1 VRLVTF
7 THSETADL
15 RRVGILDSSLVVD
28 PFAVLAASYG
38 GDRNAVLRAAAE
50 APRDMV
56 ALFASGATQSG
67 VLVRALELVQRSQ
80 ERGRILRGPDGE
92 AAVVD
97 SDSVQLLAPVPRPPR
112 LRDYFT
118 SAGHLTAMGRPVP
131 EAFNEMPLC
140 YKCNVNSVVGP
151 GAEVVWPAYTDQ
163 LDYELEVGFYVGAHG
178 RNLSVGEAES
188 AIAGV
193 TLFNDI
199 SARDIQKRE
208 VEISLGPAKGKDFSN
223 PMGPC
228 VVTMDE
234 IDEWQIELSA
244 KVNGET
250 WSTGT
255 TADRQY
261 SFAEVLA
268 WASYCEDVEPGEF
281 LAIGTVPGGCG
292 KELGRWIEPGDVVEL
307 CSPQIGTLANPIGSP
322 EAVPLNAGIP
332 AWSRRRR

>member
-15 RRVGILDSSLVVD
+15 QRVGILDRSLIVD

-38 GDRNAVLRAAAE
+38 GDSNAALRAATE

-56 ALFASGATQSG
+56 MLFASGAIQSG
-67 VLVRALELVQRSQ
+67 VLVRALEIARRAEEQ
-80 ERGRILRGPDGE
+80 GDILHGPNGE
-92 AAVVD
+92 AAVVE
-97 SDSVQLLAPVPRPPR
+97 SDSARLLAPVPRPPR

-118 SAGHLTAMGRPVP
+118 SAGHLIAMGRPVP
-131 EAFNEMPLC
+131 PSFNEMPLC
-140 YKCNVNSVVGP
+140 YKCNVSSVVGP

-178 RNLSVGEAES
+178 RNLSVQEAES
-188 AIAGV
+188 VIAGV

-199 SARDIQKRE
+199 SARDIQSRE
-208 VEISLGPAKGKDFSN
+208 VEISLGPAKAKDFSN

-228 VVTMDE
+228 MVTMDE
-234 IDEWQIELSA
+234 IDEWHIELSA
-244 KVNGET
+244 SVNGES

-255 TADRQY
+255 TTDRKY
-261 SFAEVLA
+261 SFGEVLA

-292 KELGRWIEPGDVVEL
+292 KELGRWIQPGDVVEL
-307 CSPQIGTLANPIGSP
+307 SSPQIGTLANPIGSP
-322 EAVPLNAGIP
+322 EVVPPNAGIP
-332 AWSRRRR
+332 AWSARRR